1 MDYKIAFY
9 FALKDTLVCPN
20 IDTGTEIAFS
30 TRKLFRVVTLDGYL
44 IEKSGT
50 MSGGGR
56 KKKGGMSF
64 QVSSD

>member
-1 MDYKIAFY
+1 LAFY
-9 FALKDTLVCPN
+9 FSLKDTLVCSN
-20 IDTGTEIAFS
+20 IDTGTKIAFS
-30 TRKLFRVVTLDGYL
+30 TRERYRVVTLDGFL

-64 QVSSD
+64 